1 MKAWTQTQVRRPDIN
16 SICSQFVGLSD
27 IIKVVAWVFDVYLYF
42 LYTCKI
48 SMEKKYFHIFL
59 SAVLS
64 LPAADSGELHT
75 STAPS
80 GDKVT
85 ELIPLYLRRISAI

>member
-1 MKAWTQTQVRRPDIN
+1 MKSWTQTQVGRPDIN

-48 SMEKKYFHIFL
+48 SMKKSIFIFFYL
-59 SAVLS
+59 QFFRS
-64 LPAADSGELHT
+64 LQQTAESFIPARR
-75 STAPS
+75 PP
-80 GDKVT
+80 VT
-85 ELIPLYLRRISAI
+85 R

>member
-1 MKAWTQTQVRRPDIN
+1 MKSWTQTQVERPDIN

-27 IIKVVAWVFDVYLYF
+27 IIKVVRWVFDVYLYF
-42 LYTCKI
+42 LYTCKNI
-48 SMEKKYFHIFL
+48 NEKKYFHIFL

-64 LPAADSGELHT
+64 LPATDSGELHT
-75 STAPS
+75 NTAPS
-80 GDKVT
+80 SDKVM